1 MKEFKLFDLDIDDD
15 KDISD
20 IQDVLDINNVYN
32 ISDIQNIYNPI
43 AVQKEAEAKQTA
55 TWKSYQEAIVKA
67 GQLTSDITKGIQAGE
82 KPEVLLLKAI
92 KCISLITDDKV
103 FYELNKSN
111 LKELYGLLEK

>member
-1 MKEFKLFDLDIDDD
+1 VKKFKLFDLDTEDNQNI
-15 KDISD
+15 
-20 IQDVLDINNVYN
+20 LN
-32 ISDIQNIYNPI
+32 ISDVYNVLNVSDAQNIYNPI

-55 TWKSYQEAIVKA
+55 AWKSYQEAIVKS

-111 LKELYGLLEK
+111 LEKLYGLLDR